1 MTKYFIIIA
10 VLAVLSMVVLVGCS
24 TAKAVLSSS
33 RTYEIKSDVHSLNV
47 EIGAAEFTI
56 IEDDEFRVESNLKYL
71 TVEEKGGVLTV
82 VEDTKFNVGLGYNN
96 AELKLYIP
104 KNIKFE
110 KADITTG
117 AAKFNADTLSAKT
130 LKLNTGAGKTEFD
143 FLEVSEKANIKG
155 GAGEISINDGTLNNL
170 NLNLGVGEL
179 NMTAELK
186 GKNDLKF
193 GVGQS
198 DLTLLGDKSDYCL
211 NITNGVGRI
220 TVDGAS
226 SATYANSGNGE
237 NTVNVK
243 GGVGTTNISF
253 AK

>member
-1 MTKYFIIIA
+1 MTKYIILIVLVILAVA
-10 VLAVLSMVVLVGCS
+10 VLAGCS
-24 TAKAVLSSS
+24 RANAVMDFSKIYKVTSDIHSLDI
-33 RTYEIKSDVHSLNV
+33 EIK
-47 EIGAAEFTI
+47 AADFTI
-56 IEDDEFRVESNLKYL
+56 IESDEFRVESNIKKLK
-71 TVEEKGGVLTV
+71 VSEENGVLKIADKTRFSANYK
-82 VEDTKFNVGLGYNN
+82 D
-96 AELKLYIP
+96 AELKIYIP

-117 AAKFNADTLSAKT
+117 AAKLNADTLSAKT

-155 GAGEISINDGTLNNL
+155 GAGAISINDGTLNNL

-237 NTVNVK
+237 NTVNIK